1 MNIGICKRNSLV
13 YVLTGF
19 LPVVLMVTDSMG
31 EMSFLIIFVKNSVSI
46 SDIKY
51 LAVLSAIRG
60 EIKCLRRKIKM
71 TIWREID
78 GKRISIDLTSEELR
92 EVYWEQKRVYDAED
106 ICSRYTVPDNKV
118 DEAVDR
124 FESAIGNNDSFWES
138 YWMTVDYVCNE
149 MGFEER
155 EDE

>member
-1 MNIGICKRNSLV
+1 
-13 YVLTGF
+13 
-19 LPVVLMVTDSMG
+19 
-31 EMSFLIIFVKNSVSI
+31 
-46 SDIKY
+46 
-51 LAVLSAIRG
+51 
-60 EIKCLRRKIKM
+60 M

-78 GKRISIDLTSEELR
+78 NKRISIDLTSEELR

-124 FESAIGNNDSFWES
+124 FERSSGNNDSVWES
-138 YWMTVDYVCNE
+138 YWMTVDYVGNE

>member
-1 MNIGICKRNSLV
+1 
-13 YVLTGF
+13 
-19 LPVVLMVTDSMG
+19 
-31 EMSFLIIFVKNSVSI
+31 
-46 SDIKY
+46 
-51 LAVLSAIRG
+51 
-60 EIKCLRRKIKM
+60 M

-78 GKRISIDLTSEELR
+78 NKRISIDLTSEELR
-92 EVYWEQKRVYDAED
+92 EVYWEQKRLYDAED
-106 ICSRYTVPDNKV
+106 ICSRYTVLDNKV

>member
-1 MNIGICKRNSLV
+1 
-13 YVLTGF
+13 
-19 LPVVLMVTDSMG
+19 
-31 EMSFLIIFVKNSVSI
+31 
-46 SDIKY
+46 
-51 LAVLSAIRG
+51 
-60 EIKCLRRKIKM
+60 M

-92 EVYWEQKRVYDAED
+92 EVYWEQKRLYDAED
-106 ICSRYTVPDNKV
+106 ICSRCTVPDNKV

>member
-1 MNIGICKRNSLV
+1 
-13 YVLTGF
+13 
-19 LPVVLMVTDSMG
+19 
-31 EMSFLIIFVKNSVSI
+31 
-46 SDIKY
+46 
-51 LAVLSAIRG
+51 
-60 EIKCLRRKIKM
+60 M

-106 ICSRYTVPDNKV
+106 ICSRYTVSDNKV

>member
-1 MNIGICKRNSLV
+1 
-13 YVLTGF
+13 
-19 LPVVLMVTDSMG
+19 
-31 EMSFLIIFVKNSVSI
+31 
-46 SDIKY
+46 
-51 LAVLSAIRG
+51 
-60 EIKCLRRKIKM
+60 M

-92 EVYWEQKRVYDAED
+92 EVYWEQKRLYDAED

-118 DEAVDR
+118 DEVVDR
-124 FESAIGNNDSFWES
+124 FESALGNNDSFWES

>member
-1 MNIGICKRNSLV
+1 
-13 YVLTGF
+13 
-19 LPVVLMVTDSMG
+19 
-31 EMSFLIIFVKNSVSI
+31 
-46 SDIKY
+46 
-51 LAVLSAIRG
+51 
-60 EIKCLRRKIKM
+60 M
-71 TIWREID
+71 TIWRESD
-78 GKRISIDLTSEELR
+78 GKRMSIDLTSEELR

-149 MGFEER
+149 MGLEDR
-155 EDE
+155 EDD

>member
-1 MNIGICKRNSLV
+1 
-13 YVLTGF
+13 
-19 LPVVLMVTDSMG
+19 
-31 EMSFLIIFVKNSVSI
+31 
-46 SDIKY
+46 
-51 LAVLSAIRG
+51 
-60 EIKCLRRKIKM
+60 M

-124 FESAIGNNDSFWES
+124 FESAIGHSDRFWES

-155 EDE
+155 DDE

>member
-1 MNIGICKRNSLV
+1 
-13 YVLTGF
+13 
-19 LPVVLMVTDSMG
+19 
-31 EMSFLIIFVKNSVSI
+31 
-46 SDIKY
+46 
-51 LAVLSAIRG
+51 
-60 EIKCLRRKIKM
+60 M

-92 EVYWEQKRVYDAED
+92 EVYWEQKRLYDTED